1 MPHANAPLSLMLGA
15 LQGRFEFDMK
25 KELRI
30 FTEST
35 MLAAI
40 PALGYW
46 VAFVYELG
54 YFSYFELPST
64 FVEVALNS
72 ILLNSLSVV
81 TGLGAFLIILDFI
94 RRTMSGVT
102 EALKFTLYKLLF
114 AYFLVYGFGLV
125 FNRSHEEIQILLLI
139 LTLPIIWNEVLW
151 PMWKYRHLKGLGNK
165 VTAAKA
171 KDFEFD
177 SAIDKIAEKTGAAPF
192 LALVFVYLVSVFS
205 YLAGGYSANKQTS
218 FFISTEKPDFVLIRK
233 YEENWL
239 TVKVDLDKGIVLK
252 TYELVP
258 IDTIKTFRK
267 STIGRLKALKEDI
280 DGVKDSGT

>member
-1 MPHANAPLSLMLGA
+1 MDNAEDTIK
-15 LQGRFEFDMK
+15 GRIEFDMK

-35 MLAAI
+35 LLAAI

-46 VAFVYELG
+46 VAFVHELG
-54 YFSYFELPST
+54 YFSYFEIPAT
-64 FVEVALNS
+64 FIEVALNS

-81 TGLGAFLIILDFI
+81 SGLGGFLIITDFL
-94 RRTMSGVT
+94 RRAMSGVT

-114 AYFLVYGFGLV
+114 AYFFVYGFGLV
-125 FNRSHEEIQILLLI
+125 FNRSNKEIQILLLI
-139 LTLPIIWNEVLW
+139 FALPIICREILW

-165 VTAAKA
+165 VAAAKA

-177 SAIDKIAEKTGAAPF
+177 SALDKVSQKIGAAPI
-192 LALVFVYLVSVFS
+192 LALVFVYLLSVFS

-218 FFISTEKPDFVLIRK
+218 FFISDEKPNYVLIRT
-233 YEENWL
+233 YNENWL
-239 TVKVDLDKGIVLK
+239 AVKIDKDNGIVLN

-258 IDTIKTFRK
+258 LESIKKF
-267 STIGRLKALKEDI
+267 SNSNIGRLEAFKENADNVE
-280 DGVKDSGT
+280 GSGA

>member
-1 MPHANAPLSLMLGA
+1 LLGA

-114 AYFLVYGFGLV
+114 AY
-125 FNRSHEEIQILLLI
+125 S
-139 LTLPIIWNEVLW
+139 
-151 PMWKYRHLKGLGNK
+151 
-165 VTAAKA
+165 
-171 KDFEFD
+171 
-177 SAIDKIAEKTGAAPF
+177 
-192 LALVFVYLVSVFS
+192 
-205 YLAGGYSANKQTS
+205 
-218 FFISTEKPDFVLIRK
+218 
-233 YEENWL
+233 
-239 TVKVDLDKGIVLK
+239 
-252 TYELVP
+252 
-258 IDTIKTFRK
+258 
-267 STIGRLKALKEDI
+267 
-280 DGVKDSGT
+280 

>member
-1 MPHANAPLSLMLGA
+1 
-15 LQGRFEFDMK
+15 MK

-54 YFSYFELPST
+54 YFSYFELPGT

-81 TGLGAFLIILDFI
+81 TGLGAFLIIIDFI
-94 RRTMSGVT
+94 RRIMSGVT

-125 FNRSHEEIQILLLI
+125 FNRSHKEIQILLLI
-139 LTLPIIWNEVLW
+139 IALPIIWREVLW
-151 PMWKYRHLKGLGNK
+151 PMWKYRHLNGLGNK
-165 VTAAKA
+165 VTAARA

-177 SAIDKIAEKTGAAPF
+177 SAIDKITDKTGATPF
-192 LALVFVYLVSVFS
+192 LLLAFIYLVSIFS
-205 YLAGGYSANKQTS
+205 YLAGGYTANKQTS
-218 FFISTEKPDFVLIRK
+218 FFISDEKPNFVLVRK

-239 TVKVDLDKGIVLK
+239 TVKVDLENGIVLK
-252 TYELVP
+252 TYELIP
-258 IDTIKTFRK
+258 IDTIKTFSKRN
-267 STIGRLKALKEDI
+267 IGRLKALKENI
-280 DGVKDSGT
+280 DDVKASGT